1 MNADR
6 TNILWERAGVIF
18 AGYGE
23 DRPGGEEKVTL
34 DYVLNHHRHNSH
46 RNSPY
51 SDSETYT
58 VQSPLAGA
66 GTGVAA
72 RSKQR
77 RWEME

>member
-1 MNADR
+1 MGDFLR
-6 TNILWERAGVIF
+6 GTGRGSTWER
-18 AGYGE
+18 
-23 DRPGGEEKVTL
+23 KVTL

-58 VQSPLAGA
+58 VQSLLVEAGM
-66 GTGVAA
+66 GVVTK
-72 RSKQR
+72 SKEG